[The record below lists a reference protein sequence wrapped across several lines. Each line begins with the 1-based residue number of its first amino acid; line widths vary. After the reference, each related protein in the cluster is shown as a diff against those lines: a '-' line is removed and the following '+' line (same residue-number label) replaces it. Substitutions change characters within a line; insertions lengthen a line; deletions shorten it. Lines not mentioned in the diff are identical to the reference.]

1 MKHLSLILLLF
12 TICHLQAQVAV
23 KKSSLST
30 GGGSAT
36 VGSTSIHYAIGEV
49 AINEQSVG
57 QQAVSEGFIGPDLI
71 HSLGI
76 ENYGTL
82 TGVEIFPNPVKTEF
96 QIRWQQNGDYQLFLY
111 DLNGKLLYENH
122 IKDTVEQS
130 VNISQLRRA
139 VYMLVIIDRKNR
151 TYTNK
156 KIQKL

>member
-1 MKHLSLILLLF
+1 MKHLSIILLLF
-12 TICHLQAQVAV
+12 ISCYLQAQVVV
-23 KKSSLST
+23 KKSSVST

-36 VGSTSIHYAIGEV
+36 VGNVNVTYAIGEV
-49 AINEQSVG
+49 AINEQSIG

-96 QIRWQQNGDYQLFLY
+96 QIRWAQSGDYQIFIY
-111 DLNGKLLYENH
+111 DLNGKLLYENN
-122 IKDTVEQS
+122 IKDTTEQS

-139 VYMLVIIDRKNR
+139 VYMLVIIDRKNH

>member
-1 MKHLSLILLLF
+1 MKHLLVILLLF
-12 TICHLQAQVAV
+12 IISHLQAQVVV
-23 KKSSLST
+23 KKSSVSS

-36 VGSTSIHYAIGEV
+36 VGNMKVTYAIGEV
-49 AINEQSVG
+49 AINEQSLG

-82 TGVEIFPNPVKTEF
+82 TGVEIFPNPVQTEF
-96 QIRWQQNGDYQLFLY
+96 QIRWAQSGDYQIFLY
-111 DLNGKLLYENH
+111 DINGKLLYEND
-122 IKDTVEQS
+122 IKDTAEQS

-139 VYMLVIIDRKNR
+139 VYMLVVIDSNNR